1 MRKALKFSFV
11 AALVVL
17 LFSTAVACGG
27 NGDDGSPTP
36 TPADGTSLTGENFT
50 KQGET
55 YSFYSWQY
63 NSENPYAGDDE
74 RNQQMRERVERLQ
87 NEYGITIQFVT
98 QNSGSVLLQSAF
110 QGMPEVTGMKEGG
123 LHTMMDTYLYQ
134 NVPGTCLTPLSDH
147 SDVYDFNN
155 ENKFNV
161 YSQYDLCEYND
172 NLWYFIPIELGVH
185 FECGGNA
192 LVFNKKLVE
201 ANGYSAE
208 TIYEWVNNGEWTWDK
223 FEEVLIACTN
233 RDQGIWGIQRGNEAL
248 VMWSLANSNGTEFVT
263 LETHADGSK
272 QDSFVYTGDKG
283 ERLMAAYDEFIK
295 LANTLQVMDTTYY
308 TLMDKTPLENFQK
321 GSVAFYY
328 NGYSTNALRE
338 ISKMEEDYG
347 LVPWPKGP
355 NNVANEN
362 KYYSFYPHLNPYCV
376 FRNET
381 GNVKGAVQ
389 ILCELYTPIYDAN
402 SEDAQALYESE
413 RQQFTRD
420 EESAK
425 NLDLVEANK
434 EHFRVFM
441 YSKAPCTIGKAT
453 QIRDVLFGKGEDDIL
468 AQTTSARQY
477 FDGIANAVNQAIYE
491 RSPYTWK

>member
-11 AALVVL
+11 AALVAL
-17 LFSTAVACGG
+17 LFSTAVACTGGG
-27 NGDDGSPTP
+27 NNDATPTP
-36 TPADGTSLTGENFT
+36 TSGTSVTGENFT
-50 KQGET
+50 KPDET

-87 NEYGITIQFVT
+87 NDYAITIQFVSST
-98 QNSGSVLLQSAF
+98 NSSVLLQSAF
-110 QGMPEVTGMKEGG
+110 QGMPEITGMKEGG

-147 SDVYDFNN
+147 SDVYDFDN

-172 NLWYFIPIELGVH
+172 KLWYFIPIELGVH

-201 ANGYSAE
+201 AAGYPAE
-208 TIYEWVNNGEWTWDK
+208 TIYKWVDDGEWTWDK
-223 FEEVLIACTN
+223 FEEVLVAATN
-233 RDQGIWGIQRGNEAL
+233 KDQGIWGIQRGNEAL

-263 LETHADGSK
+263 LENYPDGSK
-272 QDSFVYTGDKG
+272 QDVFVYTGDKG
-283 ERLMAAYDEFIK
+283 DRLMAAYDEFIK
-295 LANTLQVMDTTYY
+295 LANTLQVMDPTYY
-308 TLMDKTPLENFQK
+308 NSMDKTPLENFQN
-321 GSVAFYY
+321 GLSVFFY
-328 NGYSTNALRE
+328 NGYSSNPLSE

-362 KYYSFYPHLNPYCV
+362 QYHSFYPHLNPYCV

-402 SEDAQALYESE
+402 SEEAQALYESE
-413 RQQFTRD
+413 RLQFTRD

-425 NLDLVEANK
+425 NLDLVEENK
-434 EHFRVFM
+434 VHFRVFM
-441 YSKAPCTIGKAT
+441 YSAAPCTIGKSS
-453 QIRDVLFGKGEDDIL
+453 QLSQVLFGKGEDDIL
-468 AQTTSARQY
+468 AKTTSARQY
-477 FDGIANAVNQAIYE
+477 FDGISAAVNQAIYE

>member
-11 AALVVL
+11 AALVAL

-55 YSFYSWQY
+55 YSFYTWQY

-110 QGMPEVTGMKEGG
+110 QGMPEITGMKEGG

-172 NLWYFIPIELGVH
+172 KLCYFIPIELGVH

-192 LVFNKKLVE
+192 W
-201 ANGYSAE
+201 YS
-208 TIYEWVNNGEWTWDK
+208 
-223 FEEVLIACTN
+223 
-233 RDQGIWGIQRGNEAL
+233 
-248 VMWSLANSNGTEFVT
+248 
-263 LETHADGSK
+263 
-272 QDSFVYTGDKG
+272 
-283 ERLMAAYDEFIK
+283 IK
-295 LANTLQVMDTTYY
+295 N
-308 TLMDKTPLENFQK
+308 
-321 GSVAFYY
+321 
-328 NGYSTNALRE
+328 
-338 ISKMEEDYG
+338 
-347 LVPWPKGP
+347 W
-355 NNVANEN
+355 
-362 KYYSFYPHLNPYCV
+362 
-376 FRNET
+376 
-381 GNVKGAVQ
+381 
-389 ILCELYTPIYDAN
+389 
-402 SEDAQALYESE
+402 
-413 RQQFTRD
+413 
-420 EESAK
+420 
-425 NLDLVEANK
+425 
-434 EHFRVFM
+434 
-441 YSKAPCTIGKAT
+441 
-453 QIRDVLFGKGEDDIL
+453 
-468 AQTTSARQY
+468 
-477 FDGIANAVNQAIYE
+477 
-491 RSPYTWK
+491 

>member
-11 AALVVL
+11 AALVAL

-110 QGMPEVTGMKEGG
+110 QGMPEITGMKEGG

-172 NLWYFIPIELGVH
+172 KLWYFIPIELGVH

-248 VMWSLANSNGTEFVT
+248 VMSLLRLKHMPTDPSRIASFIPAIRANV
-263 LETHADGSK
+263 
-272 QDSFVYTGDKG
+272 
-283 ERLMAAYDEFIK
+283 
-295 LANTLQVMDTTYY
+295 
-308 TLMDKTPLENFQK
+308 
-321 GSVAFYY
+321 
-328 NGYSTNALRE
+328 
-338 ISKMEEDYG
+338 
-347 LVPWPKGP
+347 
-355 NNVANEN
+355 
-362 KYYSFYPHLNPYCV
+362 
-376 FRNET
+376 
-381 GNVKGAVQ
+381 
-389 ILCELYTPIYDAN
+389 
-402 SEDAQALYESE
+402 
-413 RQQFTRD
+413 
-420 EESAK
+420 
-425 NLDLVEANK
+425 
-434 EHFRVFM
+434 
-441 YSKAPCTIGKAT
+441 
-453 QIRDVLFGKGEDDIL
+453 
-468 AQTTSARQY
+468 
-477 FDGIANAVNQAIYE
+477 
-491 RSPYTWK
+491 

>member
-1 MRKALKFSFV
+1 MVSNCL
-11 AALVVL
+11 LV
-17 LFSTAVACGG
+17 FYYTAAVACTGGG
-27 NGDDGSPTP
+27 NNDATPTP
-36 TPADGTSLTGENFT
+36 TSGTSVTGENFT
-50 KQGET
+50 KPDET

-87 NEYGITIQFVT
+87 NDYAITIQFVSST
-98 QNSGSVLLQSAF
+98 NSSVLLQSAF
-110 QGMPEVTGMKEGG
+110 QGMPEITGMKEGG

-147 SDVYDFNN
+147 SDVYDFDN

-172 NLWYFIPIELGVH
+172 KLWYFIPIELGVH

-201 ANGYSAE
+201 AAGYPAE
-208 TIYEWVNNGEWTWDK
+208 TIYKWVDDGEWTWDK
-223 FEEVLIACTN
+223 FEEVLVAATN
-233 RDQGIWGIQRGNEAL
+233 KDQGIWGIQRGNEAL

-263 LETHADGSK
+263 LENYPDGSK
-272 QDSFVYTGDKG
+272 QDVFVYTGDKG
-283 ERLMAAYDEFIK
+283 DRLMAAYDEFIK
-295 LANTLQVMDTTYY
+295 LANTLQVMDPTYY
-308 TLMDKTPLENFQK
+308 NSMDKTPLENFQN
-321 GSVAFYY
+321 GLSVFFY
-328 NGYSTNALRE
+328 NGYSSNPLSE

-362 KYYSFYPHLNPYCV
+362 QYHSFYPHLNPYCV

-402 SEDAQALYESE
+402 SEEAQALYESE
-413 RQQFTRD
+413 RLQFTRD

-425 NLDLVEANK
+425 NLDLVEENK
-434 EHFRVFM
+434 VHFRVFM
-441 YSKAPCTIGKAT
+441 YSAAPCTIGKSS
-453 QIRDVLFGKGEDDIL
+453 QLSQVLFGKGEDDIL
-468 AQTTSARQY
+468 AKTTSARQY
-477 FDGIANAVNQAIYE
+477 FDGISAAVNQAIYE

>member
-1 MRKALKFSFV
+1 MRKALKLSLV
-11 AALVVL
+11 AALAAL
-17 LFSTAVACGG
+17 LLSTAVACGG
-27 NGDDGSPTP
+27 GGDNATPTP
-36 TPADGTSLTGENFT
+36 TGGISGTGENFT
-50 KQGET
+50 KPGET

-74 RNQQMRERVERLQ
+74 RSQQMRERVERIQ
-87 NEYGITIQFVT
+87 NGYGITIQFVT
-98 QNSGSVLLQSAF
+98 QSSGSVLLQSAF
-110 QGMPEVTGMKEGG
+110 QGMPEITGMKEGG
-123 LHTMMDTYLYQ
+123 LHTMMTTYLYQ

-147 SDVYDFNN
+147 SDVYNFDD

-172 NLWYFIPIELGVH
+172 KLWYFIPIELGVH

-208 TIYEWVNNGEWTWDK
+208 TIYNWVNNGEWNWAR
-223 FEEVLIACTN
+223 FEEVLSACTN
-233 RDQGIWGIQRGNEAL
+233 KDQGIWGIQRGNQAL

-263 LETHADGSK
+263 LENYKDGSK
-272 QDSFVYTGDKG
+272 QDVFVYTGDKG

-295 LANTLQVMDTTYY
+295 LANTLGVMDKTYY
-308 TLMDKTPLENFQK
+308 TSMDKTPLENFK
-321 GSVAFYY
+321 NGSVAFYY
-328 NGYSTNALRE
+328 NGYSTNALSE
-338 ISKMEEDYG
+338 ISQMEEDYG

-355 NNVANEN
+355 QNEANEN

-376 FRNET
+376 FRNEQ

-389 ILCELYTPIYDAN
+389 VLCELYTPIYDAN
-402 SEDAQALYESE
+402 SEEADALYESE
-413 RQQFTRD
+413 RLQFTRD

-425 NLDLVEANK
+425 NLDMVEGSK

-441 YSKAPCTIGKAT
+441 YSEAPCTIGKASKVS
-453 QIRDVLFGKGEDDIL
+453 DVLFGKGEDNIL
-468 AQTTSARQY
+468 AGVTSARQY
-477 FDGIANAVNQAIYE
+477 FDGIATAVNQAIYE